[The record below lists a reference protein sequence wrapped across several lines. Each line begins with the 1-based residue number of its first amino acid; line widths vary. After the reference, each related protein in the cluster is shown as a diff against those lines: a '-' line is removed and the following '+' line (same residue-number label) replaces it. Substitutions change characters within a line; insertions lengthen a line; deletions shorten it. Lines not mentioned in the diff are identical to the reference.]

1 MKSLLIAA
9 ALAASAATGF
19 DVHLVQTNGPAVS
32 CAQRLLGK
40 QLLGLGIVK
49 VASTE
54 PTNEGKYLV
63 IIESPHASSSEAGK
77 VKMLLGQDQLCDF
90 ANSVESSTSGARP

>member
-9 ALAASAATGF
+9 ALAATAGNGY
-19 DVHLVQTNGPAVS
+19 DIHLVQTNGPAVS
-32 CAQRLLGK
+32 CAQRLVGK

-54 PTNEGKYLV
+54 PTDDGKYLV
-63 IIESPHASSSEAGK
+63 KIETPPGAGSSAGA
-77 VKMLLGQDQLCDF
+77 VSMLLSQDQLCDF
-90 ANSVESSTSGARP
+90 ANSVETNR